1 MRRDN
6 AIDKLNKNY
15 NKKNPDEKFVK
26 DRWYYIFIKKRNSDD
41 PLADTD
47 PYLVGSEKVDDS
59 TEPTKYRCD
68 AVYDEGCKFKSDKW
82 GMYEPTL
89 DHHTEAWWRRGNPLG
104 FGSVSNRGGK
114 KRTRRQRQ
122 RTQKRL
128 KRQRTQKRQRR
139 QRR

>member
-15 NKKNPDEKFVK
+15 NKKNPNEKFVK

-41 PLADTD
+41 PLANTD
-47 PYLVGSEKVDDS
+47 PYLVGSEKVDDN
-59 TEPTKYRCD
+59 TEPTKFVCD
-68 AVYDEGCKFKSDKW
+68 AVDNKVCKFKNYEAD
-82 GMYEPTL
+82 MYRPTL
-89 DHHTEAWWRRGNPLG
+89 EHETEAWWRRGNPWG